1 MQEFFLCEPFSIA
14 FSVSCCSIAPVLSEE
29 DALASC
35 WSDTG
40 TISKVVV
47 VVGVS
52 VCVSVVDG
60 DNGVW
65 VIMVEKRWA
74 EEMDLTIQRERRRI
88 VEQRYYTL

>member
-1 MQEFFLCEPFSIA
+1 MEEIFLCEPFSIA

-47 VVGVS
+47 GVS
-52 VCVSVVDG
+52 VCVSV

-74 EEMDLTIQRERRRI
+74 EEMDLTIQRERGII

>member
-1 MQEFFLCEPFSIA
+1 VQEIFLCEPFSIA
-14 FSVSCCSIAPVLSEE
+14 FRVSCCSIAPVLSEE

-52 VCVSVVDG
+52 VVDG

-74 EEMDLTIQRERRRI
+74 EEMDLTIQRERGII
-88 VEQRYYTL
+88 VEQRFYTL